1 MSTPEIRWRR
11 RYGVHARARHRVCRR
26 ASLGRPGH
34 ALAVKPFA
42 VDPAVGIISA
52 TDRETR
58 TRRIHPGPVRL
69 FARTHAREERSPPRV
84 RIRPHAYTLA
94 RGCNATEARRPATS
108 CRDRPPCVVVVAP
121 PTPRR
126 AVDAAPPTTTS
137 GRGSRPA
144 LRCLRAHVVP
154 RGTTGTGKRGQPPV
168 AASSF
173 LVTQKPENAPTNST
187 SYLTAILG
195 GNAASIY
202 ANHSIAMASVD
213 IFASGQQ
220 LS

>member
-69 FARTHAREERSPPRV
+69 FARTHAREERSPPPGRPPRV
-84 RIRPHAYTLA
+84 HARA

-126 AVDAAPPTTTS
+126 AVDAAPPPTDDDVWS
-137 GRGSRPA
+137 WEPRLDVCVRMSCLEAPLVRGNVDSRPW
-144 LRCLRAHVVP
+144 LL
-154 RGTTGTGKRGQPPV
+154 PP
-168 AASSF
+168 F
-173 LVTQKPENAPTNST
+173 L
-187 SYLTAILG
+187 
-195 GNAASIY
+195 
-202 ANHSIAMASVD
+202 
-213 IFASGQQ
+213 
-220 LS
+220 

>member
-1 MSTPEIRWRR
+1 MSTPAIRSSR
-11 RYGVHARARHRVCRR
+11 RYGAHARHRVCRR
-26 ASLGRPGH
+26 TSPGRPGH

-69 FARTHAREERSPPRV
+69 FARTHAREERS
-84 RIRPHAYTLA
+84 AYTLA

-154 RGTTGTGKRGQPPV
+154 RGTTGTGKRGEPPV

-187 SYLTAILG
+187 SHLTAILG